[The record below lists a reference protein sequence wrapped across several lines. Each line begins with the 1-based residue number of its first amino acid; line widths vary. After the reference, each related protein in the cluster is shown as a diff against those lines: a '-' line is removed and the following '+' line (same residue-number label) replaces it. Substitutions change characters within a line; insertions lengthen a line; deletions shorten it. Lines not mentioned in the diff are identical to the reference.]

1 MILAADIG
9 GTHARI
15 ATFTV
20 DGGRVK
26 LVSEQIYPSHEH
38 QNLESALRAFLTTHK
53 VTATTACFGVAGPVR
68 KGIAVLPNLGWTVDA
83 SSLAHEIGIERAR
96 LINDLEANAY
106 GIAALDASDL
116 SVINPGAADA
126 MGNAAVISA
135 GTGLGEAGLYWDG
148 KILRPFACEGGHA
161 DFAPTDPLQTDLLA
175 WLQKQYTHVSW
186 ERVLSGNGIF
196 NIYRFLRETGR
207 GEEPA
212 WLTEELKNGDPP
224 LVITRAALEKR
235 SALCE
240 MALDLTIVLL
250 GAEAANLVLKIM
262 ATGGLYLGGG
272 IAPRVLS
279 KLKEPA
285 FMRAFTNKGRMGDL
299 LEATPVKVIL
309 NDSAA
314 LLGAA
319 RCAALEA
326 GLL

>member
-1 MILAADIG
+1 MILAGDIG

-20 DGGRVK
+20 EGGRVK

-38 QNLESALRAFLTTHK
+38 HNLESALRAFLTTHN
-53 VTATTACFGVAGPVR
+53 VAATTACFGVAGPVR
-68 KGIAVLPNLGWTVDA
+68 QGIALLPNLGWAVDA
-83 SSLAHEIGIERAR
+83 SSLAHEIGIERAG

-126 MGNAAVISA
+126 NGNAAVISA

-161 DFAPTDPLQTDLLA
+161 DFAPTDPLQTQMLA

-186 ERVLSGNGIF
+186 ERVLSGNGLF
-196 NIYRFLRETGR
+196 NIYRFLRDTGR

-212 WLTEELKNGDPP
+212 WLTEELKNDDPP
-224 LVITRAALEKR
+224 PVITRAALEKR
-235 SALCE
+235 SPLCE
-240 MALDLTIVLL
+240 MALELVIDLL
-250 GAEAANLVLKIM
+250 GAEAANLALKIM
-262 ATGGLYLGGG
+262 ATGGVYLGGG
-272 IAPRVLS
+272 IVPRILS

-285 FMRAFTNKGRMGDL
+285 FMRAFTNKGRMSDML
-299 LEATPVKVIL
+299 SAVPVKAIL
-309 NDSAA
+309 NDGAA

-319 RCAALEA
+319 RCAALTA